1 MDTTTFNDILES
13 LETTLGVT
21 EESDITIL
29 TEILNDA
36 IAEIKAARHYPMGMD
51 AALIEADMLNYVSN
65 IKKLA
70 KYDYSTIGGESEES
84 HSENGV
90 SRKFN
95 DRRKCFDGVTAY
107 CVAF

>member
-1 MDTTTFNDILES
+1 MGEETFNEILRS
-13 LETTLGVT
+13 LKITLGVT
-21 EESDITIL
+21 KDDDVAIL

-36 IAEIKAARHYPMGMD
+36 IAEIQAARHYPLGMD
-51 AALIEADMLNYVSN
+51 AALINADMLNYVSN